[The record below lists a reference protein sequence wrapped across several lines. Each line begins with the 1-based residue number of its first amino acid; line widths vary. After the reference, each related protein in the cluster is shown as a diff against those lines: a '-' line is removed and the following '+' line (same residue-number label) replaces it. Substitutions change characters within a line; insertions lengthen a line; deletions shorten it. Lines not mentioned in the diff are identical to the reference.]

1 VLAPS
6 KAFDTLQRL
15 ESELGRIAPELERLL
30 AREQEIAL
38 ELRGL
43 ARGPE

>member
-1 VLAPS
+1 MLAPGE
-6 KAFDTLQRL
+6 ADDTLQRL
-15 ESELGRIAPELERLL
+15 ESELGRIAPELDQLL
-30 AREQEIAL
+30 IRQREIAV

>member
-1 VLAPS
+1 MLAPS
-6 KAFDTLQRL
+6 EADNTLRRL

-30 AREQEIAL
+30 ARQREIAL

-43 ARGPE
+43 ARGRE